1 MDAVSARAE
10 AYARASEREIET
22 PCFNRHLEAAIA
34 KGNLQFVADLPVEEA
49 AVARIRGFVL
59 HSMFNSDDLDSSHK
73 KGDRLDWQTYK
84 VFFDK

>member
-22 PCFNRHLEAAIA
+22 PCFDRHLEAAIA

-49 AVARIRGFVL
+49 VVARIRGFVV
-59 HSMFNSDDLDSSHK
+59 HCVFNSDDLDAAQK